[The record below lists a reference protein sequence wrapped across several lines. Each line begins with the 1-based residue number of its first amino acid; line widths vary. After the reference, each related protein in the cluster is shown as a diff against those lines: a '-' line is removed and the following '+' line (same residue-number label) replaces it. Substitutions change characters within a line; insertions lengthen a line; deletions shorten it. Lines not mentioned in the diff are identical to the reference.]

1 MKIMIV
7 EDDAIVRMS
16 LKTILSAKGHQI
28 VAELDDGNGAVSLYQ
43 EKQPDVV
50 LMDIRMPNKDGLQ
63 TSRELLQKD
72 AHACILLLTTFNDE
86 EYIIKALK
94 LGVSGYILKQN
105 YESLEA
111 SLQAAREGQ
120 KVYNTEIVEKIGQLL
135 KKKPTA
141 INQDL
146 TGREVE
152 IIELVAQGYNNKEI
166 SQTLYLSEG
175 TVRNYISSLLNKLA
189 LRDRTQLA
197 IYYYQ
202 YMEEAS

>member
-7 EDDAIVRMS
+7 DDDAIVRMS
-16 LKTILSAKGHQI
+16 LKTILSTSGHQI
-28 VAELDDGNGAVSLYQ
+28 VAELGDGNDIVAIYQ
-43 EKQPDVV
+43 ERQPDIV

-63 TSRELLQKD
+63 TSRELLQKEPG
-72 AHACILLLTTFNDE
+72 ACILLLTTFNDD

-105 YESLEA
+105 YGSLEA
-111 SLQAAREGQ
+111 SLQAAKEGQ
-120 KVYNTEIVEKIGQLL
+120 RVYNTEIVEKIGQLL
-135 KKKPTA
+135 KKHPSTPKH
-141 INQDL
+141 DL
-146 TGREVE
+146 TDREIE
-152 IIELVAQGYNNKEI
+152 IIELVAQGYNNREI

-175 TVRNYISSLLNKLA
+175 TIRNYISSLLNKLA

>member
-28 VAELDDGNGAVSLYQ
+28 VAELGDGNGAVSLYQ

-135 KKKPTA
+135 KKKPTS
-141 INQDL
+141 INHDL